1 MDWGRIQANW
11 EHFKASAQARW
22 EEITAHELDVIGGR
36 RELLT
41 GHIGDVYGIPLATA
55 QAQVEA
61 WRGEQREPAPGPA
74 A

>member
-1 MDWGRIQANW
+1 MYASAQFLDAGARRLRCVPMASESRTMDWGRIQANW

-41 GHIGDVYGIPLATA
+41 GHIGDV
-55 QAQVEA
+55 
-61 WRGEQREPAPGPA
+61 
-74 A
+74 

>member
-41 GHIGDVYGIPLATA
+41 GHIEELYGISRAAA

-61 WRGEQREPAPGPA
+61 WRAEQREPAFKPTT
-74 A
+74 